1 MAGTKT
7 IDDLINQSQEPA
19 DTGKSIDDIINTS
32 NLAQFLSTALADRT
46 NVDAN
51 DPLAGQ
57 SAQYQA
63 RMPEIR
69 QSTYE
74 DISGV
79 SNEEL
84 LSLIMGTTGGG
95 AKSLADVAKQIFKKA
110 PSKTPYYAQAK
121 PTVKKDHDVWK
132 FFTPDQ
138 KKELVKLYEKPFNYE
153 RLKKVKEAEK
163 RVVKNFYEKKVP
175 GGQSV
180 ADYMKLEEG
189 RTTLPM
195 QTLPELV
202 SLLLKRYSK

>member
-7 IDDLINQSQEPA
+7 IDDLINQSQEPV

-46 NVDAN
+46 NVDAG

-74 DISGV
+74 DITGV

-95 AKSLADVAKQIFKKA
+95 AKSLADVAKQIFKK
-110 PSKTPYYAQAK
+110 SRKTPY
-121 PTVKKDHDVWK
+121 VKKSAPKPKAPESNVWK
-132 FFTPDQ
+132 LLSDNQ
-138 KKELVKLYEKPFNYE
+138 KADVAKLYKNEFNLE
-153 RLKKVKEAEK
+153 TLNRVQRAEK
-163 RVVKNFYEKKVP
+163 GAHDLLSKKGP
-175 GGQSV
+175 GGQSI